1 MSSFTTALAISSGS
15 SNKWLEVYTSVAGTE
30 ANHWEIGYSSVA
42 LSNSTVL
49 TGTGSS
55 SWSASTI
62 NFFFRFSG
70 TNIRRKWHI
79 FEMDRAHYAVDERA
93 DGTKPQLYINGDRGI
108 ASSNGSSAASG
119 ANSTAQ
125 LVDPTKS
132 WETSR
137 FSNSSGYCLIVRGTG
152 AGQIAKI
159 TANTSDA
166 LATTWAIAPTSN
178 SEYVIL
184 GTDIWTRISSAIFSS
199 ATTSPVKGVAVAGD
213 FVVLAAGAS
222 TGMGKFRWASSLHQ
236 ARKDAQQADVIDFFH
251 DPVDGPQ
258 LLRAVSSAGQVS
270 RANAASTF
278 FTSNLNFLPSTG
290 IPVGAP
296 NIPFTNLED
305 YNDQM
310 YVFKEDSIWTIKN
323 DRAAKL
329 NVGLDAFISSN
340 NGRTVL
346 AQNLFLYHS
355 WSHSMERLHGGTLD
369 DIGMWRGAGMKD
381 GHQGPVST
389 AIPLIAWTVAGVDAS
404 SGTGGV
410 YFWNERGWHEVF
422 RSFSTN
428 MPVTGLAYQSNPGT
442 HPRLWMDVGG
452 ELLSMEM
459 PRDTLNPRRDGN
471 LHFQHESV
479 MEVATIDMNARRL
492 PKLFAGLE
500 CNSKNLASSVAQIAA
515 EYQLDNDIGSS
526 NWISIGQFYR
536 SPFDDL
542 PIRRGDKHS
551 IRPRLR
557 ALTQVSTSP
566 AILEAATLKAV
577 ARSPIK
583 RQWTLRGEMGDFQ
596 VDSQGMEDTDPDDF
610 YMWLQDIA
618 VTSEPLLMN
627 AAWEALDNMYVY
639 AEPPI
644 LHRKNT
650 TPSGEYS
657 ADFEMTLREV

>member
-1 MSSFTTALAISSGS
+1 M
-15 SNKWLEVYTSVAGTE
+15 N
-30 ANHWEIGYSSVA
+30 
-42 LSNSTVL
+42 LS
-49 TGTGSS
+49 
-55 SWSASTI
+55 
-62 NFFFRFSG
+62 
-70 TNIRRKWHI
+70 
-79 FEMDRAHYAVDERA
+79 
-93 DGTKPQLYINGDRGI
+93 
-108 ASSNGSSAASG
+108 
-119 ANSTAQ
+119 
-125 LVDPTKS
+125 
-132 WETSR
+132 
-137 FSNSSGYCLIVRGTG
+137 
-152 AGQIAKI
+152 
-159 TANTSDA
+159 
-166 LATTWAIAPTSN
+166 
-178 SEYVIL
+178 
-184 GTDIWTRISSAIFSS
+184 
-199 ATTSPVKGVAVAGD
+199 
-213 FVVLAAGAS
+213 
-222 TGMGKFRWASSLHQ
+222 
-236 ARKDAQQADVIDFFH
+236 
-251 DPVDGPQ
+251 
-258 LLRAVSSAGQVS
+258 
-270 RANAASTF
+270 
-278 FTSNLNFLPSTG
+278 
-290 IPVGAP
+290 
-296 NIPFTNLED
+296 PFTNLED
-305 YNDQM
+305 YNDQR
-310 YVFKEDSIWTIKN
+310 YVFKEDSVWTVKN

-329 NVGLDAFISSN
+329 NIGLDTFISSN
-340 NGRTVL
+340 NGRAMM
-346 AQNLFLYHS
+346 AQNLFLYFS

-428 MPVTGLAYQSNPGT
+428 MPVTGLSYQSNPGT

-542 PIRRGDKHS
+542 HIRRGDKHS

-557 ALTQVSTSP
+557 ALTQVSTTP

-596 VDSQGMEDTDPDDF
+596 VDSQGMEDTDPDEF

-627 AAWEALDNMYVY
+627 AAWEALDNVYVF
-639 AEPPI
+639 AESPI

-657 ADFEMTLREV
+657 ADFEMTLREI